1 MRIVASDKDGPMR
14 FRCANDRIAQ
24 LVDDPLIT
32 DDVRRFA
39 SERERVNE
47 IHGRRLANMRK
58 ASS

>member
-1 MRIVASDKDGPMR
+1 MASDKDGPVR
-14 FRCANDRIAQ
+14 FRSANERIAQ

-47 IHGRRLANMRK
+47 IHARRLADMRK

>member
-1 MRIVASDKDGPMR
+1 MR